1 MCLML
6 EANVKS
12 SDDSWNLLSNELTS
26 TSLWHRDNSFS
37 NSYMR
42 LLGTKWVAIP
52 AFTTSLPF
60 SLSPMGIQ
68 TQIIIV
74 VTNSTKHLYKLNIC
88 I

>member
-1 MCLML
+1 ML

-12 SDDSWNLLSNELTS
+12 SDGSWNLLSKELTS

-37 NSYMR
+37 NSNRR

-60 SLSPMGIQ
+60 SLSPVG
-68 TQIIIV
+68 
-74 VTNSTKHLYKLNIC
+74 TNTNYYY
-88 I
+88 